1 MSQIPPISG
10 PSLSRTSP
18 TRPAAERAAEPE
30 RLVPRDLMDLSKYDV
45 EIRPV
50 RHIECTEE
58 AMALKAPSLE
68 RPVLMIHGLA
78 QHADTW
84 FNFKNFFT
92 ANPDNPDGGIF
103 HVDREE
109 SFREELGQNPQA
121 RVFAIDLSDN
131 LRSPQ
136 VVAGEVRRAIT
147 AILEGTG
154 ADQVDLLT
162 HSMGG
167 LVAREALRQGEDRVR
182 NLVMVAPP
190 SHGSMEATL
199 ASALDEGSLYSH
211 YPGEKMEAMH
221 ALRLEYGS
229 GGKISNEWLHELN
242 QDWQNHS
249 DRVRGSVI
257 AGVGLPTPDA
267 RWKGVGL
274 GDGMVAAANA
284 ALEGAEFYIA
294 QPNNLQPGSEH
305 FRDFQQ
311 FRYNHMQIVSE
322 PEIFRQ
328 VSELLTGAP
337 ASPPAPEV
345 PREAPSRAELSETLE
360 RTAEARKDMAA
371 ADTLRQVAHSRRV
384 GGMERTLV
392 GSGILTAGALT
403 AAIGAPLIGVGLSV
417 VGLTITAFGILQSR
431 RNEMEAHQA
440 TDATVR
446 LAHQALNEAEDA
458 IHRTMRT
465 DAD

>member
-1 MSQIPPISG
+1 
-10 PSLSRTSP
+10 
-18 TRPAAERAAEPE
+18 
-30 RLVPRDLMDLSKYDV
+30 MDLSRFDV
-45 EIRPV
+45 VVRPV

-84 FNFKNFFT
+84 VNFRNFFT
-92 ANPDNPDGGIF
+92 ANPENPDGGIF

-109 SFREELGQNPQA
+109 SFRERLGQNPQA

-154 ADQVDLLT
+154 ADSVDLLT

-167 LVAREALRQGEDRVR
+167 LVAREALRQGEDRVH

-190 SHGSMEATL
+190 THGSLEATL
-199 ASALDEGSLYSH
+199 ATSLDEGGIYSH

-221 ALRLEYGS
+221 ALRLEYGPR
-229 GGKISNEWLHELN
+229 GGVNNEWLHELN
-242 QDWQNHS
+242 QDWQNQS
-249 DRVRGSVI
+249 DRVRGAVI

-284 ALEGAEFYIA
+284 ALEGAEFFIA
-294 QPNNLQPGSEH
+294 KPNNLEPGSEH

-337 ASPPAPEV
+337 ADPATPPAPVV
-345 PREAPSRAELSETLE
+345 PREAPSRAELSETL
-360 RTAEARKDMAA
+360 RHTAEARKDVAA

-403 AAIGAPLIGVGLSV
+403 AAIGAPILGVALSTVGLA
-417 VGLTITAFGILQSR
+417 ITAFGILQSR

-440 TDATVR
+440 ADTTVR
-446 LAHQALNEAEDA
+446 LAHKALDQAEDA
-458 IHRTMRT
+458 IHRTMR
-465 DAD
+465 ADGD